1 MVLAIPAPINP
12 ERKPWPTLSTGT
24 ILFPFD
30 LHGLMILLV
39 NPNAASPR
47 VFPMLSKGDCVV
59 VVVVG
64 RNGRLGMLMPLP
76 AIPDI
81 TLPMLS
87 IPGNSN

>member
-1 MVLAIPAPINP
+1 
-12 ERKPWPTLSTGT
+12 
-24 ILFPFD
+24 
-30 LHGLMILLV
+30 
-39 NPNAASPR
+39 
-47 VFPMLSKGDCVV
+47 MLSKGDWVV

-87 IPGNSN
+87 IPGNSNWADGALLFLCVVAVRKYSKDRMS